1 MDANQVKCGIKN
13 LTSIPAVA
21 SVDFIYLAIVYFDT
35 GLYDFN
41 DFIDETTLP
50 LISSAVSRYFVK
62 QYAEHIYV
70 CLKGTGETYWTTTLP
85 LPFIKREIHQ

>member
-1 MDANQVKCGIKN
+1 MEANQVKCGIKN

-21 SVDFIYLAIVYFDT
+21 SVDFIYLAIVYFDI

-41 DFIDETTLP
+41 DFIDEATLP

-62 QYAEHIYV
+62 QYAGHIYV
-70 CLKGTGETYWTTTLP
+70 FEGYWGNLLDHHITSS
-85 LPFIKREIHQ
+85 FH